1 MVLIGTFV
9 DNVAVS
15 CNLITE
21 LEIVCKVISHC
32 AFSFFIQQR
41 EIGMQKITEID
52 NYTINNY
59 ICNWYT

>member
-21 LEIVCKVISHC
+21 LEIVSKVISHC
-32 AFSFFIQQR
+32 AFSCFIQQR
-41 EIGMQKITEID
+41 EIGMQKITEIY